1 MTINWKQFDRSTIEK
16 THGRL
21 YFYRDLYEGN
31 HSALFSRARDLI
43 KKGEIVDNLLEG
55 PVQAQNVQTPYVIA
69 NVSKLIPE
77 IPAMLVSRS
86 IGRLGTSL
94 KKDSAQIAAVNESTD
109 GLIDEGQGDANTE
122 ILDVQQ
128 ELLRQIELNSNL
140 QHEHYTNILQHQ
152 LDGGIVGVPWIDDR
166 GIRIEFKSRDVYFP
180 HPDGRGHDLAYER
193 EFEDGEK
200 FLHVFRERL
209 ENGGLTTTH
218 LLYELAATS
227 EARPVSE
234 EETMERLGMDQLTT
248 SYDRQRPFAVYL
260 ANDKTFMNPLGVS
273 CLKNQEAKQD
283 EINWSLTRSALT
295 FERNGKPRI
304 AISQEIFAALEERAI
319 ERYGDGARIDHR
331 DMEITTFD
339 ENGRAMEI
347 IQIDIS
353 KIGDIQWVK
362 DLMKLMFI
370 ETKTSEK
377 AVDFYMEGGSAAQ
390 SGVAKFY
397 DLFLSLIK
405 AEKIQ
410 AEYVYYVKKLVEN
423 ALWLANRQDA
433 AVVIEEPEIAL
444 NAMVPIS
451 RKELM
456 EENVLPF
463 EKGAQSLETTI
474 RRNNPAASEEW
485 IQEELARLG
494 EASEEELAAYPT
506 GNPLPGAGE

>member
-1 MTINWKQFDRSTIEK
+1 MTINWKQFDRNMIEK

-31 HSALFSRARDLI
+31 HSQLFSRAKDLI
-43 KKGEIVDNLLEG
+43 AKGEIVDSITEG

-94 KKDSAQIAAVNESTD
+94 KKDAEQIAAVNAVTD
-109 GLIDEGQGDANTE
+109 GLIDEGEGEANTE

-128 ELLRQIELNSNL
+128 ELIRQIELNSNL

-152 LDGGIVGVPWIDDR
+152 LDGGLVGVPWLDDR
-166 GIRIEFKSRDVYFP
+166 GLRIEFKSRDVYFP
-180 HPDGRGHDLAYER
+180 HPDKRGHDLAYRR
-193 EFEDGEK
+193 EFEDGEV

-209 ENGGLTTTH
+209 ENGGLTATH
-218 LLYELAATS
+218 LLYELTATS
-227 EARPVSE
+227 EARPLGE
-234 EETMERLGMDQLTT
+234 DETKERLGMTELSTF
-248 SYDRQRPFAVYL
+248 YDRQRPFAMYL

-319 ERYGDGARIDHR
+319 ERYGNGARIDHR

-377 AVDFYMEGGSAAQ
+377 AVDFYMEGGTAAQ

-397 DLFLSLIK
+397 DLFLSLVK

-410 AEYVYYVKKLVEN
+410 AEYVAFIKQLTEN
-423 ALWLANRQDA
+423 ALWLANREDP

-444 NAMVPIS
+444 NGMVPVS
-451 RKELM
+451 RKELL
-456 EENVLPF
+456 EENVIPF
-463 EKGAQSLETTI
+463 EKGAQSLETTV
-474 RRNNPAASEEW
+474 RRNNPDASEEW
-485 IQEELARLG
+485 VIEELRRLG
-494 EASEEELAAYPT
+494 EAEEEESAAYPID
-506 GNPLPGAGE
+506 GGVL

>member
-1 MTINWKQFDRSTIEK
+1 M
-16 THGRL
+16 
-21 YFYRDLYEGN
+21 
-31 HSALFSRARDLI
+31 
-43 KKGEIVDNLLEG
+43 
-55 PVQAQNVQTPYVIA
+55 
-69 NVSKLIPE
+69 
-77 IPAMLVSRS
+77 
-86 IGRLGTSL
+86 
-94 KKDSAQIAAVNESTD
+94 
-109 GLIDEGQGDANTE
+109 
-122 ILDVQQ
+122 
-128 ELLRQIELNSNL
+128 
-140 QHEHYTNILQHQ
+140 
-152 LDGGIVGVPWIDDR
+152 
-166 GIRIEFKSRDVYFP
+166 
-180 HPDGRGHDLAYER
+180 
-193 EFEDGEK
+193 
-200 FLHVFRERL
+200 
-209 ENGGLTTTH
+209 
-218 LLYELAATS
+218 
-227 EARPVSE
+227 
-234 EETMERLGMDQLTT
+234 
-248 SYDRQRPFAVYL
+248 YL

>member
-1 MTINWKQFDRSTIEK
+1 MTINWQHFDRSTIEQ

-31 HSALFSRARDLI
+31 HAQLFSRPRDLI
-43 KKGEIVDNLLEG
+43 AKGEIVEAITEG
-55 PVQAQNVQTPYVIA
+55 PVRAQNVQTPYIVA
-69 NVSKLIPE
+69 NVAKLIPE
-77 IPAMLVSRS
+77 IPALLVSRS

-94 KKDSAQIAAVNESTD
+94 KKDDEQIASVNNATD
-109 GLIDEGQGDANTE
+109 GLIDEGEGEANTE

-128 ELLRQIELNSNL
+128 ELIRQIELNSHL

-152 LDGGIVGVPWIDDR
+152 LDGGLVGVPWLDDR
-166 GIRIEFKSRDVYFP
+166 GLRIEFKSRDVYFP
-180 HPDGRGHDLAYER
+180 HPDKRGHDLAYRR
-193 EFEDGEK
+193 EFEDGEE

-218 LLYELAATS
+218 ILYALNNASKAS
-227 EARPVSE
+227 PVSE
-234 EETMERLGMDQLTT
+234 EETKERLGMTQLTHV
-248 SYDRQRPFAVYL
+248 YDRQRPFAVYL
-260 ANDKTFMNPLGVS
+260 ANEKTFMNPLGVS

-319 ERYGDGARIDHR
+319 ERYGEGSRIDHR

-339 ENGRAMEI
+339 ENGKAMEI

-362 DLMKLMFI
+362 DLMKMMFI

-377 AVDFYMEGGSAAQ
+377 AVDFYMEGGTAAQ

-397 DLFLSLIK
+397 DLFLSLVK

-410 AEYVYYVKKLVEN
+410 SEYIAFLKALTEN
-423 ALWLANRQDA
+423 ALWLANREDG

-444 NAMVPIS
+444 HAMVPQPK
-451 RKELM
+451 RELL
-456 EENVLPF
+456 EENGKAYMDGV
-463 EKGAQSLETTI
+463 QSLERTVREINKYT
-474 RRNNPAASEEW
+474 SEEG
-485 IQEELARLG
+485 ILEELERLND
-494 EASEEELAAYPT
+494 AAPTEPAPYPIGT
-506 GNPLPGAGE
+506 GGIG

>member
-31 HSALFSRARDLI
+31 HSTLFSRARDLI

-94 KKDSAQIAAVNESTD
+94 KKDANQIAAVNDSTD
-109 GLIDEGQGDANTE
+109 GLIDEGEGDANTE

-128 ELLRQIELNSNL
+128 ELIRQIELNSNL
-140 QHEHYTNILQHQ
+140 QHEHYTNVLQHQ
-152 LDGGIVGVPWIDDR
+152 LDGGLVGVPWMDDR
-166 GIRIEFKSRDVYFP
+166 GLRIEFKSRDVYFP
-180 HPDGRGHDLAYER
+180 HPDGRGHDLSYRR
-193 EFEDGEK
+193 EFEDGKEY
-200 FLHVFRERL
+200 LHVFRER
-209 ENGGLTTTH
+209 EQDGGILTSN
-218 LLYELAATS
+218 LLYSLDAANRTAPLDESKTKEL
-227 EARPVSE
+227 
-234 EETMERLGMDQLTT
+234 LKTT
-248 SYDRQRPFAVYL
+248 QINTFYENRTRRFAVYL

-377 AVDFYMEGGSAAQ
+377 AVDFYMDGGSAAQ

-397 DLFLSLIK
+397 DLFLSLVK

-410 AEYVYYVKKLVEN
+410 SEYVSFIKQLVEN
-423 ALWLANRQDA
+423 ALWLANRQDS

-444 NAMVPIS
+444 NGMVPMS
-451 RKELM
+451 RKELL

-463 EKGAQSLETTI
+463 EKNAQSLETTI

-485 IQEELARLG
+485 IQEELRRLEG
-494 EASEEELAAYPT
+494 EEDSAYPIE
-506 GNPLPGAGE
+506 AGE